1 MIYRRGKRRQLKRKI
16 QIDPGAAV
24 ADTFMGSMYWS
35 FAPLMIFTVI
45 HFNLIMFVRRRNR
58 LINARLTKYARVVGM
73 REPRRL
79 RALQRFFDDL
89 TPSKGGD
96 PRRIELKPVQQ
107 TMFKIDDGDLAGSW
121 RNVKEHLVNSY
132 PTYPEWEL
140 ENGRKNKKKG
150 GGMFKGR
157 PTPWIC
163 VLKAGVDTAIETD
176 GIVCRT
182 FTEAES
188 AFKSLAKQQ
197 DAARER
203 AIKSIMKN
211 AAKMFEKVG
220 GCAAELPQSGVTT
233 HPHPHS
239 HFTPCTLPT
248 SPYPNLPYPKL
259 LYPTLPYSTLLY
271 PTLPYPYML
280 QP

>member
-1 MIYRRGKRRQLKRKI
+1 MVYRRGKRRQLKRKI
-16 QIDPGAAV
+16 LKDPGAKV
-24 ADTFMGSMYWS
+24 ADMFLGSMWYS
-35 FAPLMIFTVI
+35 FMPFMIFTVI
-45 HFNLIMFVRRRNR
+45 HFNLIMFVRKRNK
-58 LINARLTKYARVVGM
+58 LINARLTKYAHVVGM

-107 TMFKIDDGDLAGSW
+107 TLFKIDDGDLVGSW
-121 RNVKEHLVNSY
+121 RSVKEHLVNSY

-140 ENGRKNKKKG
+140 ENGRKG
-150 GGMFKGR
+150 GGMYSSMTKGR
-157 PTPWIC
+157 STAWIC

-176 GIVCRT
+176 GTVCRT

-203 AIKSIMKN
+203 AIKRVMKN
-211 AAKMFEKVG
+211 ASKMFEKVG
-220 GCAAELPQSGVTT
+220 GWVRRRAAAEWGRNTSASASRTLTLR
-233 HPHPHS
+233 H
-239 HFTPCTLPT
+239 TP
-248 SPYPNLPYPKL
+248 SL
-259 LYPTLPYSTLLY
+259 LHPTLPYPTL
-271 PTLPYPYML
+271 TLPYPYML
-280 QP
+280 QR